1 MVEGEPFPTPNED
14 ESDPNNPLFYL
25 KRALGWLDEL
35 DMKGLIDLHAAPG
48 YFRSRIKLFTSF
60 IILGSQNGFDNSGR
74 RGDVHWVSEE
84 YPQDN
89 ANVAR
94 TIIIQVMVLVM
105 VMVMVIEDNANIART
120 IIIQDKIAANMA
132 RWIEEGAFKRETLY
146 GISLLNEPAGWWDK
160 VELVFILI
168 ITIVLGQGWDH
179 DGTSLNWKFF
189 IIILPKVW
197 SACTDEFYPGGY
209 EVVR

>member
-1 MVEGEPFPTPNED
+1 MRPTGQPVRKED
-14 ESDPNNPLFYL
+14 
-25 KRALGWLDEL
+25 
-35 DMKGLIDLHAAPG
+35 
-48 YFRSRIKLFTSF
+48 
-60 IILGSQNGFDNSGR
+60 
-74 RGDVHWVSEE
+74 

-89 ANVAR
+89 ANV
-94 TIIIQVMVLVM
+94 
-105 VMVMVIEDNANIART
+105 ART

-160 VELVFILI
+160 VCLLEIVF
-168 ITIVLGQGWDH
+168 T
-179 DGTSLNWKFF
+179 TSARKKVMSQTRA
-189 IIILPKVW
+189 PKVW

>member
-1 MVEGEPFPTPNED
+1 MVP
-14 ESDPNNPLFYL
+14 
-25 KRALGWLDEL
+25 
-35 DMKGLIDLHAAPG
+35 
-48 YFRSRIKLFTSF
+48 
-60 IILGSQNGFDNSGR
+60 GSQNGFDNSGR
-74 RGDVHWVSEE
+74 RGDVHWVSED

-89 ANVAR
+89 ANV
-94 TIIIQVMVLVM
+94 
-105 VMVMVIEDNANIART
+105 ART

-160 VELVFILI
+160 VR
-168 ITIVLGQGWDH
+168 LGCLCS
-179 DGTSLNWKFF
+179 TL
-189 IIILPKVW
+189 LKVW

>member
-1 MVEGEPFPTPNED
+1 MVEGEPFPTPNTD

-48 YFRSRIKLFTSF
+48 YFRSRIKIFPSF
-60 IILGSQNGFDNSGR
+60 NILGSQNGFDNSGR

-94 TIIIQVMVLVM
+94 TIIIQVLVL

-132 RWIEEGAFKRETLY
+132 RWIEEKDKKTKRQK
-146 GISLLNEPAGWWDK
+146 DK
-160 VELVFILI
+160 KTTRHKRQHCIEH
-168 ITIVLGQGWDH
+168 GQVD
-179 DGTSLNWKFF
+179 
-189 IIILPKVW
+189 
-197 SACTDEFYPGGY
+197 
-209 EVVR
+209 